1 MRIEN
6 FDIDG
11 IVRDILADLSTGSKV
26 ACPEPKTDLP
36 DQRDG
41 IFIDRRVI
49 SLADVKGLGDARKL
63 LLAPKS
69 ILTPS
74 AKDEIRKRKIE
85 VSVRLPLLAA
95 ERSSALWLAVQRPAT
110 FPSSIAKRFNAK
122 PDVFETVA
130 AVVEGAV
137 KKLTGMRGVA
147 LSRQAATL
155 LCEANRHKEIRAI
168 FGCESKQTAEDA
180 DEVDANLLVLHP
192 DRVVAD
198 VMMDIIQMFLSR
210 GRGPRLV

>member
-1 MRIEN
+1 MEN
-6 FDIDG
+6 GEWRVEIFDIDKL
-11 IVRDILADLSTGSKV
+11 VRGILADLSAPSV
-26 ACPEPKTDLP
+26 PVCSEPKTDLP

-41 IFIDRRVI
+41 IYIDRRVI
-49 SLADVKGLGDARKL
+49 SLADVKGLGDTRKL

-95 ERSSALWLAVQRPAT
+95 ERSSAFWLAVQRPAT
-110 FPSSIAKRFNAK
+110 FPSNVVNRFDAK

-137 KKLTGMRGVA
+137 KKLTEMRGVV

-155 LCEANRHKEIRAI
+155 LCEANRHREIRAI

-192 DRVVAD
+192 ERVGDR
-198 VMMDIIQMFLSR
+198 MLEIIESYANR
-210 GRGPRLV
+210 